1 MDIQEN
7 TKRSLFVPQ
16 TSRNHGVWVLLDC
29 SVATG
34 DLTLVCQ
41 TGPIIAFLVL
51 TAYYLFPSILES
63 IWFCVYHVMNVPP
76 FPFFGFFTF
85 FGGRLGNSPLAHSG
99 VLWVLAMA
107 GHPPQEEL
115 LSLCPLTL
123 GWWPYHL
130 PAARGFSSLPL
141 SVGWGGHHLLG
152 SPSSFRSQSRASNGA
167 LCVSYAC
174 KWLSVKIRKGCCC
187 SLCGELARER
197 AVPLLVASREL

>member
-1 MDIQEN
+1 M
-7 TKRSLFVPQ
+7 
-16 TSRNHGVWVLLDC
+16 
-29 SVATG
+29 
-34 DLTLVCQ
+34 CQ
-41 TGPIIAFLVL
+41 AGPTIAFLVL

-141 SVGWGGHHLLG
+141 SVGWGGTTSLAPHLHLEAKVGPPTGHCVFHMHASG
-152 SPSSFRSQSRASNGA
+152 SVRRSERVVAAHCVVSWQGSG
-167 LCVSYAC
+167 LCHC
-174 KWLSVKIRKGCCC
+174 LWLRGSCRKGIC
-187 SLCGELARER
+187 S
-197 AVPLLVASREL
+197 